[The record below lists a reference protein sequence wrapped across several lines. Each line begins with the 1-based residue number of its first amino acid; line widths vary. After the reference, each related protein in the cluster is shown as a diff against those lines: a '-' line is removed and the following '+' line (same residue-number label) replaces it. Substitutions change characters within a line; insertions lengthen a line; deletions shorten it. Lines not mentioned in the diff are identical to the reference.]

1 MNATISRSAEITL
14 RKQIERC
21 VRPVRAGRDRKLAM
35 REELFAHLTAIYVDE
50 LNQHSDE
57 QAAMTGALQRFGEPA
72 ALTAELN
79 ASVGLWQRY
88 AYYEDF
94 LPTASARTAMSLWS
108 GSLSAFLWRG
118 E

>member
-1 MNATISRSAEITL
+1 
-14 RKQIERC
+14 
-21 VRPVRAGRDRKLAM
+21 M

-50 LNQHSDE
+50 LQQQPGE
-57 QAAMTGALQRFGEPA
+57 QAALAGALRRFGEPA

-94 LPTASARTAMSLWS
+94 LITASARIAMSLWF
-108 GSLSAFLWRG
+108 GSLSASFGLGSSDFDCGPGIGSLGQLGRSHL
-118 E
+118 